1 MVKPNVLIVED
12 EVAVG
17 ALLAETVAN
26 AGCATV
32 VVSDGTTALDRV
44 RSGDFA
50 LVVSDIRMPGIDGL
64 ELLRRIKAF
73 APEIEV
79 VMVTA
84 LSDMERA
91 REMIRLGASDYLT
104 KPFKLDEVVSSVK
117 RAIDKYQAWKSQC
130 SHQRDL
136 QVQIERQTRQIKEHL
151 LSAQGQCARLRETVD
166 PLQTTY
172 DATLEAL
179 ILALDYRDHEPKGH
193 TQRVAVFSEEIAKT
207 LDCPVRS
214 LKPSGAVRCFTTSE
228 TSASAMRS

>member
-12 EVAVG
+12 EAVVG
-17 ALLAETVAN
+17 ALLAETVAS
-26 AGCATV
+26 AGYATV

-84 LSDMERA
+84 LSDVEWA

-104 KPFKLDEVVSSVK
+104 KPFNLDEVVSSVK
-117 RAIDKYQAWKSQC
+117 RAIDKYQAWKGRC
-130 SHQRDL
+130 SHQHDL
-136 QVQIERQTRQIKEHL
+136 QIQIERQTRQIKEHL
-151 LSAQGQCARLRETVD
+151 LSAQEKCARLRETVD
-166 PLQTTY
+166 TLQTTY

-179 ILALDYRDHEPKGH
+179 ILALEYRDHEPKGH
-193 TQRVAVFSEEIAKT
+193 AQRVPGLSNERPKD
-207 LDCPVRS
+207 L
-214 LKPSGAVRCFTTSE
+214 
-228 TSASAMRS
+228 